1 MDPSIKKTVLANIKS
16 MLVRP
21 NWFQKY
27 FCMNWP
33 MEKPRRHVGLSIMFA
48 VGTSFSFLVHLTYIV
63 PEFGSDLFMVIISAL
78 FMVMQYLFMFVTLR
92 DPGYLNTDEVIHSL
106 KLKSI
111 PTAVTD
117 GYIAAS

>member
-1 MDPSIKKTVLANIKS
+1 
-16 MLVRP
+16 
-21 NWFQKY
+21 
-27 FCMNWP
+27 